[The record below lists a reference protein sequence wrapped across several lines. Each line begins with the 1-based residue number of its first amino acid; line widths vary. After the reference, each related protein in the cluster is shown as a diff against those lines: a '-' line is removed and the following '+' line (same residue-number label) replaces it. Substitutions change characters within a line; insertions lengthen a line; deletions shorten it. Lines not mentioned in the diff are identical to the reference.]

1 MVDSQTKILYKIL
14 VVLSVLT
21 INVKT
26 YAQNTWKQGVD
37 YHINV
42 SLDDHKHMLNGNIEI
57 AYKNNSNS
65 TLLEIWMHVW
75 PNAYKS
81 NETAFAIQ
89 QLENRSTNFHFSKDS
104 VRGYID
110 SLNFM
115 VNGVKVDLITSM
127 SFPDIVKLILPS
139 PLPPGGAITIS
150 TPFRVKLPNSFSR
163 MGHVKQSYQVS
174 QWYPKPAVFD
184 HKGWHPMP
192 YLDQGEFYS
201 EYANYDVKISLP
213 ANYVVGSTGE
223 LQNEEEKIFLDNI
236 SNKTRLKKEY
246 PATDSFPASS
256 NEIKTLHYIQNNVH
270 DFAWFAD
277 KRYNVLSSEVELP
290 ESKRKVKTYVM
301 FLNSNSKIW
310 THADT
315 FINNA
320 IYYYS
325 LWNGD
330 YPYNYCTAVDGALSA
345 GGGME
350 YPMVTVIGETDSKK
364 SLDRVIAHEVG
375 HNWFYGII
383 GSNEREHGWMDEG
396 INSFYENRY
405 MRVRYND
412 PSMLSNN
419 SKNPFT
425 HFFGLDYFPRD
436 YDHYL
441 VYQIS
446 ASQGKAQAIETH
458 SEQLTQLN
466 YAAVMYFKTSL
477 VFKYL
482 EQYLGVS
489 RFDSIMH
496 NYYSKWKFNHPY
508 PEDLRKEFEL
518 FTGENFDWF
527 FGDIINYKEDP
538 NFKVISIL
546 KENEQ
551 LRVKVSNNT
560 EIAAPAFVSS
570 IDKNGKLIETLKTA
584 PFKGSIYLY
593 FDNLNV
599 EKIVVDPLYIIP
611 ESNRNDNSIK
621 TSGILKKTEP
631 LRLQFFAG
639 LNRPDRTN
647 IFFTPTVGYNVSD
660 GFLTGIALY
669 NSVFP
674 FKNTEYLIMPMYGF
688 NSKRING
695 TGFISHYY
703 YPKNFEQ
710 IRNTISFNS
719 FSTDYNK
726 TELPYSLYYER
737 FSRYSYETEIT
748 LKKKYA
754 RSSIRTR
761 MSYRFIYTSEQS
773 EYNGGVSPTST
784 NTIRNSFY
792 NQLKFERNNN
802 RIINPNRL
810 NVLLEYKLND
820 KYSPN
825 YTKFFVSYKQ
835 KLNYSESKKG
845 IDVRVFAGTVLTKSY
860 STNQSNYFSLSGNND
875 YTFDKAFF
883 DRYNLYRNQFHELD
897 GAFKSNTFT
906 GTVKNLIGINVKA
919 PLKIK
924 FPIGVFADAAY
935 SSANEKINNL
945 NFNYDAGIYI
955 PIVNDIFEVY
965 FPIVYETNGIPIDR
979 KTQLVRFILDF
990 QAINPF
996 KLKRSI
1002 DLLN

>member
-1 MVDSQTKILYKIL
+1 MVESKMKLAAKILLIL
-14 VVLSVLT
+14 TVLT

-26 YAQNTWKQGVD
+26 YAQNAWKQGLD

-42 SLDDHKHMLNGNIEI
+42 SLDDQKHLLKGNIEI
-57 AYKNNSNS
+57 NYKNNSNS
-65 TLLEIWMHVW
+65 TLFEVWMHVW
-75 PNAYKS
+75 PNAYKTD
-81 NETAFAIQ
+81 ETAFSIQ
-89 QLENRSTNFHFSKDS
+89 QLENRSTYFHFSKDS
-104 VRGYID
+104 IRGYID
-110 SLNFM
+110 SMDFR
-115 VNGVKVDLITSM
+115 VNGVKVDYTTTN

-139 PLPPGGAITIS
+139 PLVPGGSLTIS

-163 MGHVKQSYQVS
+163 MGHVKQSYQIS

-213 ANYVVGSTGE
+213 ANYVVGATGE
-223 LQNEEEKIFLDNI
+223 LQNEEEKNFLENI
-236 SNKTRLKKEY
+236 ASQTRLKKDF
-246 PATDSFPASS
+246 PKTDSFPASS
-256 NEIKTLHYIQNNVH
+256 KEIKTLHYIQNNIH

-290 ESKRKVKTYVM
+290 DSKRKVKTYVM

-310 THADT
+310 VHADT

-350 YPMVTVIGETDSKK
+350 YPMITVIGETESKK

-412 PSMLSNN
+412 PSMISSK
-419 SKNPFT
+419 SKNPIT

-482 EQYLGVS
+482 EQYLGVN

-508 PEDLRKEFEL
+508 PEDLKVEFES

-527 FGDIINYKEDP
+527 FGDIINSKDDP
-538 NFKVISIL
+538 NFKIVSTL
-546 KENEQ
+546 KENNQ
-551 LRVKVSNNT
+551 IRVKVSNNT
-560 EIAAPAFVSS
+560 EIAAPMFISS
-570 IDKNGKLIETLKTA
+570 IDKNGKIIETLKTGA
-584 PFKGSIYLY
+584 FKGSIFLY
-593 FDNLNV
+593 FDDLNI
-599 EKIVVDPLYIIP
+599 EKFVVDPLYIIP
-611 ESNRNDNSIK
+611 EKNRNDNTIK
-621 TSGILKKTEP
+621 TSGLFKKVEP
-631 LRLQFFAG
+631 MRLQFLAG
-639 LNRPDRTN
+639 ISRPDRTN
-647 IFFTPTVGYNVSD
+647 IFFTPSFGYNVSD
-660 GFLTGIALY
+660 GLLAGVALY

-695 TGFISHYY
+695 TGFISHYL

-710 IRNTISFNS
+710 IRNTLSHNS
-719 FSTDYNK
+719 FSSDSYKFNF
-726 TELPYSLYYER
+726 PSSLYEES
-737 FSRYSYETEIT
+737 FSRTSFETEFT

-754 RSSIRTR
+754 RSSVRTKL
-761 MSYRFIYTSEQS
+761 SYRFIYTSEKS
-773 EYNGGVSPTST
+773 EYKDDVSLLNFNIST
-784 NTIRNSFY
+784 NSFY
-792 NQLKFERNNN
+792 NQLKFERKNNK
-802 RIINPNRL
+802 ILNPNRL
-810 NVLLEYKLND
+810 NFLLEYKLND
-820 KYSPN
+820 KFNPN
-825 YTKFFVSYKQ
+825 YTKLIVSYKQ

-845 IDVRVFAGTVLTKSY
+845 VDIRIFAGTILTKSY
-860 STNQSNYFSLSGNND
+860 SVNKSNYFSLSGNND

-883 DRYNLYRNQFHELD
+883 DRNNIYGNQFHELD
-897 GAFKSNTFT
+897 GAFKSNTFM
-906 GTVKNLIGINVKA
+906 GTVKNLVGINVKA

-935 SSANEKINNL
+935 SSVNEKINNL
-945 NFNYDAGIYI
+945 KFNYDAGVYI

-965 FPIVYETNGIPIDR
+965 IPLVYETNGFPIAK

-996 KLKRSI
+996 NLKRSI